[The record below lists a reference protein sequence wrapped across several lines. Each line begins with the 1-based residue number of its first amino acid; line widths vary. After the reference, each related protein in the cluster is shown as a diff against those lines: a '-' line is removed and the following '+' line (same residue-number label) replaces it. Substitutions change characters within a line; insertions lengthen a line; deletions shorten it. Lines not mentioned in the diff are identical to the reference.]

1 MAEPLSVAASIVGVT
16 VPALHGTRL
25 LLDDLHGIIDAP
37 KSVESLKEDL
47 RSVDLALKS
56 LQAVHDSEWK
66 SLGGT
71 VSDESKVVISSCT
84 RACDT
89 FRADLQRWTR
99 HSEEGKLSWQDR
111 ANVGFF
117 KQRQIKST
125 SEQLQTCKLTINSV
139 VGIATLYSSIR
150 HTHITE
156 EIKKT
161 ISVKEAE
168 ITGTIA
174 ATNKRLTEV
183 ESTLGQL
190 RLIDVGQDGV
200 QNAEDKD
207 KALKRIK
214 EEQIALDS
222 SRILLQELL
231 SKAREEVVSRAALKV
246 RIIRHK

>member
-25 LLDDLHGIIDAP
+25 LLDDLQGIFDAP
-37 KSVESLKEDL
+37 KSVESLKKDL

-71 VSDESKVVISSCT
+71 VADESKVAISSCT

-89 FRADLQRWTR
+89 FRADLQGWTR

-125 SEQLQTCKLTINSV
+125 SEQLQTCKLTINLV
-139 VGIATLYSSIR
+139 VGIATLY
-150 HTHITE
+150 
-156 EIKKT
+156 
-161 ISVKEAE
+161 
-168 ITGTIA
+168 
-174 ATNKRLTEV
+174 
-183 ESTLGQL
+183 
-190 RLIDVGQDGV
+190 
-200 QNAEDKD
+200 
-207 KALKRIK
+207 
-214 EEQIALDS
+214 
-222 SRILLQELL
+222 ILP
-231 SKAREEVVSRAALKV
+231 A
-246 RIIRHK
+246 